1 MIFKDKSDKFV
12 STYRPNHGHAGHDA
26 PAGYVFKDPCTG
38 WNSFTASGTGSFA
51 AISSEVGGSV
61 CTQENLFGG
70 PVKVNGMVYA
80 ARPDRPPIGQEMPV
94 GGMLLPMLVMAC
106 AYVLVKVVKR
116 KKSQAL

>member
-1 MIFKDKSDKFV
+1 MTNPYQHTDHIMD
-12 STYRPNHGHAGHDA
+12 TPGMMHH
-26 PAGYVFKDPCTG
+26 AGYVFKDPCTG
-38 WNSFTASGTGSFA
+38 WNSFTASGIGSFA
-51 AISSEVGGSV
+51 AISAEVGGSV

-94 GGMLLPMLVMAC
+94 GGMLLPMMVMVC